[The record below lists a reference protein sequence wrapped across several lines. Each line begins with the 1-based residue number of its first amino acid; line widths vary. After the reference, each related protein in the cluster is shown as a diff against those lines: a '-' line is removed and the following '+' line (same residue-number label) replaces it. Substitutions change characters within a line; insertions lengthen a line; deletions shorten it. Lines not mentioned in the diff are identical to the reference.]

1 MTHLRFTRELT
12 QQVADVLHLTLVAV
26 SRLQR
31 RTLAVLGERLLAMVA
46 ASA

>member
-1 MTHLRFTRELT
+1 M
-12 QQVADVLHLTLVAV
+12 AV

-31 RTLAVLGERLLAMVA
+31 RTLEALGERLLAMVG